1 MPDADSG
8 GEDYCSA
15 LGLRV
20 EDVPIA
26 QGPLSAEE
34 WLVLIT
40 YFGVIGLIL
49 KGAFVCGRGL
59 GRLTMMAAWMTQIS
73 PFESQQET

>member
-49 KGAFVCGRGL
+49 KV
-59 GRLTMMAAWMTQIS
+59 RLCVGGGWVD
-73 PFESQQET
+73 